1 MIEIFKK
8 FISDLTLPEEIIRS
22 LDVVRTNSEMKIYA
36 LSLPDLVYPDTY
48 ILAGRIFIYLNILTA
63 PKKIESYIEILN
75 GILRPEIV
83 NFLTENLDELD
94 QMLEETYY
102 YNFKDHNILSASK
115 CVDYLLKISKDDPP
129 VETPCLMML
138 RQAVQF
144 YFDEGIEEVKRCYYE
159 LINQEYVHASPT
171 MFNAGTK
178 KNQMSSCFLLQIGDN
193 LEDLLYTGAGDVGMI
208 SKLQGGIGMAL
219 NAVRHS
225 AISNT
230 GKSSGTLP
238 FARIYDATIRC
249 VDQGGK
255 RNGAATIS
263 INDWHIDAEEFSSS
277 RDNYTHNGIR
287 LKQANTALFV
297 SSLFMQRVREGGK
310 WTLFCPAKAHL
321 DGEKLVDKNGQ
332 EFEELY
338 VRLEQEIP
346 KRKEVFKKVQAE
358 LEEVEK
364 IVNSDRCTEDDIKKL
379 HLLTRKRVKARKNL
393 IDYRVLDAR
402 AFYEHICDMNVK
414 GTFPY
419 IVYTDSMNGKNNTS
433 NIGKTQ
439 SSNLCVAPETLILT
453 RNGYVPIGD
462 YEDKLLDIWNGERF
476 SQVKIQKT
484 GHNQELIK
492 VNMSDNTFI
501 ECTRYHKFYLED
513 QTEIRAHEL
522 RKGMRL
528 EEVDYPILM
537 FDSCEYWEE
546 AKEMDSLYRL
556 TKSLDDR
563 IKFLKALMLDNVQK
577 DNCGVF
583 VACHQSDKLKLFL
596 HGLGVSS
603 EDVQDGVIIKSM
615 KSLFRLGIDPGEYGI
630 FVRSDFRTIESV
642 EETGRISDTYCF
654 NEPLRHM
661 GIFNGIPAGNCLEIT
676 LPSTPDMIASC
687 NLGHVNLKKFV
698 KSRPIEVDG
707 LNIDEK
713 YYDFNHLGRA
723 TQSLVKNIDKVVTF
737 NYYPLDKR
745 DKDGTVLEKGKIH
758 RPNIDNRPLGIGVSG
773 LSEAFANLNLPYESD
788 EAVLL
793 NKKIFAAMCFNG
805 VYKSCLLSQQ
815 FGEYATF
822 RTGECKI
829 FDKATG
835 KYKTYKGSPLSNGFF
850 QFDLW
855 RCEAD
860 YLESVDQLQK
870 EIYRREDDEPIDPE
884 EWGNDLPV
892 KSWDELRA
900 MVMEHGVRNSM
911 LIALMPTA
919 SSAQMLRNAE
929 TTEAHQ
935 TLVYSRKLAHGNY
948 TTFSEPFVKD
958 MIREGLWNRKTIDFI
973 NVCNGSIDKL
983 HRFVAENPRYFSDEF
998 YSEVSEDGG
1007 VVGPKGSN
1015 SAGLK
1020 GSNSVGLKGPTEFR
1034 IKKSKLLS
1042 IMDLRQ
1048 LHKGMYEISQQ
1059 LTARMTRQRGI
1070 YVCQSQ
1076 SFNVYFADPSKRLM
1090 SAFHLFTNAL
1100 RLKTGM
1106 YYLRANPASQTGKFT
1121 TSIEIQKYHRK
1132 MKKSKYVCTEEEC
1145 IACQ

>member
-8 FISDLTLPEEIIRS
+8 FISDLKLSDQVIRS
-22 LDVVRTNSEMKIYA
+22 LDVVRTNNELKIYA

-48 ILAGRIFIYLNILTA
+48 ILAGRIFIYLNIMTA
-63 PKKIESYIEILN
+63 PKKIESYIEILD

-83 NFLTENLDELD
+83 NFLAQNAEELD

-115 CVDYLLKISKDDPP
+115 CVDYLLKISKEDPP

-144 YFDEGIEEVKRCYYE
+144 YHDEGIYEVKRCYYE
-159 LINQEYVHASPT
+159 LIDQEYVHASPT

-178 KNQMSSCFLLQIGDN
+178 KNQMSSCFLLSIDDN
-193 LEDLLYTGAGDVGMI
+193 LEDLTYTGVGDVSMI
-208 SKLQGGIGMAL
+208 SRHQGGIGMAL
-219 NAVRHS
+219 NHIRHS

-230 GKSSGTLP
+230 GKSSGILP

-255 RNGAATIS
+255 RNGAATLS
-263 INDWHIDAEEFSSS
+263 VNDWHIDAFEFSEC

-297 SSLFMQRVREGGK
+297 STLFMERVREGGK
-310 WTLFCPAKAHL
+310 WTLFCPSKAHL
-321 DGEKLVDKNGQ
+321 DNEKLVDKNGQ
-332 EFEELY
+332 EFEDLY

-346 KRKEVFKKVQAE
+346 KRKEVFDKVQAE
-358 LEEVEK
+358 LQKVEK
-364 IVNSDRCTEDDIKKL
+364 IVNSSECTEDDIKSL

-419 IVYTDSMNGKNNTS
+419 VVYTDSMNGKNNTS

-453 RNGYVPIGD
+453 DKGYVTISK
-462 YEDKLLDIWNGERF
+462 YENKVVKIWNGQTYSEVMIKKTGENQEMIR
-476 SQVKIQKT
+476 VKIRDGTYITCT
-484 GHNQELIK
+484 G
-492 VNMSDNTFI
+492 
-501 ECTRYHKFYLED
+501 YHKFYLED
-513 QTEIRAHEL
+513 GTEVRAEDL

-528 EEVDYPILM
+528 IEVEYPVVM
-537 FDSCEYWEE
+537 NDKCEYFSKHERWNLESLEE
-546 AKEMDSLYRL
+546 
-556 TKSLDDR
+556 R
-563 IKFLKALMLDNVQK
+563 IDFLKLLVEDNASSVGTGMMIEIEK
-577 DNCGVF
+577 EDSW
-583 VACHQSDKLKLFL
+583 ALKLFL
-596 HGLGVSS
+596 QSLGIAS
-603 EDVQDGVIIKSM
+603 EKTDGGVIMLNKSIPHLQ
-615 KSLFRLGIDPGEYGI
+615 KLGLDVSKRY
-630 FVRSDFRTIESV
+630 DFESFDYRTIEGI
-642 EETGRISDTYCF
+642 EETGETSDTYCF

-661 GIFNGIPAGNCLEIT
+661 GIFDGIPAGNCLEIT
-676 LPSTPDMIASC
+676 LPSNPDMISSC
-687 NLGHVNLKKFV
+687 NLGHVNLKRFV
-698 KSRPIEVDG
+698 KTRLLEGED
-707 LNIDEK
+707 IDEK

-723 TQSLVKNIDKVVTF
+723 IQSLVKNIDKVVTF

-745 DKDGTVLEKGKIH
+745 DDKGNVIEEGKIH
-758 RPNIDNRPLGIGVSG
+758 KPNIANRPLGIGVSG
-773 LSEAFANLNLPYESD
+773 LSEAFTNLNLPYESD
-788 EAVLL
+788 EAIQL
-793 NKKIFAAMCFNG
+793 NKNIFAAMYFNA
-805 VYKSCLLSQQ
+805 VYKSCLLAQE
-815 FGEYATF
+815 FGEYETF
-822 RTGECKI
+822 RSEECKI
-829 FDKATG
+829 FDKESNC
-835 KYKTYKGSPLSNGFF
+835 YKTYQGSPLSNGFF

-870 EIYRREDDEPIDPE
+870 DIYRREDDEPIDPYD
-884 EWGNDLPV
+884 WGNDLPV
-892 KSWDELRA
+892 KSWEELRKL
-900 MVMEHGVRNSM
+900 VMEHGVRNSM

-935 TLVYSRKLAHGNY
+935 TLIYSRKLAHGNY
-948 TTFSEPFVKD
+948 TTFSEPFVRD

-983 HRFVAENPRYFSDEF
+983 HRFVAENPRYFSKDF
-998 YSEVSEDGG
+998 YSEIKSEIPGG
-1007 VVGPKGSN
+1007 P
-1015 SAGLK
+1015 AELK
-1020 GSNSVGLKGPTEFR
+1020 
-1034 IKKSKLLS
+1034 IKKSKLLN

-1048 LHKGMYEISQQ
+1048 LHKGMYEISQKV
-1059 LTARMTRQRGI
+1059 TARMARQRGI
-1070 YVCQSQ
+1070 YVCHSQ
-1076 SFNVYFADPSKRLM
+1076 SFNVYFPDPSKRLM

-1132 MKKSKYVCTEEEC
+1132 MKKTKAICTEDEC
-1145 IACQ
+1145 IMCQ

>member
-8 FISDLTLPEEIIRS
+8 FISDLTLPDEVIQS
-22 LDVVRTNSEMKIYA
+22 LDVVRTNSELRVYA

-48 ILAGRIFIYLNILTA
+48 ILAGQIFIYLNILTA
-63 PKKIESYIEILN
+63 PKKIKSYVEILD

-83 NFLTENLDELD
+83 QFLLENQAELD
-94 QMLEETYY
+94 QLLEDTYY
-102 YNFKDHNILSASK
+102 YNFKDHNIMSASK
-115 CVDYLLKISKDDPP
+115 CVDYLLKISKDDPA
-129 VETPCLMML
+129 VETPCFMSL
-138 RQAVQF
+138 RQAAQF
-144 YFDEGIEEVKRCYYE
+144 YFDEGIDEVKRCYYE

-171 MFNAGTK
+171 MFNSGTK
-178 KNQMSSCFLLQIGDN
+178 KNQLSSCFLISIGDD

-225 AISNT
+225 SISNT

-255 RNGAATIS
+255 RNGAVTIS
-263 INDWHIDAEEFSSS
+263 VNDWHIDAEEFSSC
-277 RDNYTHNGIR
+277 RDNYTHDGIR

-297 SSLFMQRVREGGK
+297 STLFMQRVREGGK

-321 DGEKLVDKNGQ
+321 DGEKLLDKNGQ

-346 KRKEVFKKVQAE
+346 KRKEEFAKVQKE

-364 IVNSDRCTEDDIKKL
+364 IVNSDDCTEDDVKKL

-393 IDYRVLDAR
+393 IDYRILDAR
-402 AFYEHICDMNVK
+402 TFYEHICDMNVK

-439 SSNLCVAPETLILT
+439 SSNLC
-453 RNGYVPIGD
+453 
-462 YEDKLLDIWNGERF
+462 
-476 SQVKIQKT
+476 
-484 GHNQELIK
+484 
-492 VNMSDNTFI
+492 
-501 ECTRYHKFYLED
+501 LE
-513 QTEIRAHEL
+513 
-522 RKGMRL
+522 
-528 EEVDYPILM
+528 V
-537 FDSCEYWEE
+537 
-546 AKEMDSLYRL
+546 
-556 TKSLDDR
+556 
-563 IKFLKALMLDNVQK
+563 
-577 DNCGVF
+577 
-583 VACHQSDKLKLFL
+583 
-596 HGLGVSS
+596 
-603 EDVQDGVIIKSM
+603 
-615 KSLFRLGIDPGEYGI
+615 
-630 FVRSDFRTIESV
+630 
-642 EETGRISDTYCF
+642 
-654 NEPLRHM
+654 
-661 GIFNGIPAGNCLEIT
+661 T

-687 NLGHVNLKKFV
+687 NLGHLNLKKYV
-698 KSRPIEVDG
+698 KTRKMMVDG
-707 LNIDEK
+707 LEIDEK

-723 TQSLVKNIDKVVTF
+723 SQSLVKNIDKVVTF

-745 DKDGTVLEKGKIH
+745 DEQGNVLEAGKIH

-773 LSEAFANLNLPYESD
+773 LGEAFAILNFPYESD

-793 NKKIFAAMCFNG
+793 NKKIFAAMYFNA
-805 VYKSCLLSQQ
+805 VYKSCLLAQEL
-815 FGEYATF
+815 GEYKTF

-829 FDKATG
+829 FDKELG
-835 KYKTYKGSPLSNGFF
+835 EYKTYSGSPLSNGFF

-860 YLESVDQLQK
+860 YLASVDQLQK
-870 EIYRREDDEPIDPE
+870 DIYRREDDEPIHPD

-900 MVMEHGVRNSM
+900 MVIQYGVRNSM

-935 TLVYSRKLAHGNY
+935 TLLYSRKLAHGNY
-948 TTFSEPFVKD
+948 ITFSEPFVRD
-958 MIREGLWNRKTIDFI
+958 MIQEGLWNRKTIDFI

-983 HRFVAENPRYFSDEF
+983 HRFVAENPRYFPDEF
-998 YSEVSEDGG
+998 YTEVSEGGG
-1007 VVGPKGSN
+1007 VVEK
-1015 SAGLK
+1015 
-1020 GSNSVGLKGPTEFR
+1020 R

-1042 IMDLRQ
+1042 IMKLRQ
-1048 LHKGMYEISQQ
+1048 VHKGMYEISQQ
-1059 LTARMTRQRGI
+1059 VTARMTRQRGI

-1076 SFNVYFADPSKRLM
+1076 SFNVYFANPSKRLM

-1106 YYLRANPASQTGKFT
+1106 YYLRADPASQTGKFT

-1132 MKKSKYVCTEEEC
+1132 MMKSKYVCTEEEC